1 MTQQSDH
8 ITLPNNTAENRYRIP
23 WGKTLLGLVISLASV
38 AYFSTQVDFS
48 QLRGALLSA
57 KVGPIIWSIIVIL
70 VTGVAKAWRWQW
82 LYYPAVPKFA
92 PTYRSIMSG
101 QMLNLISPIPRLG
114 DLARLY
120 QMQTSSQIP
129 AGTTLGTIV
138 SEKSFD
144 LLLTVLLAIAIIPF
158 FAIPEI
164 VSQQMFSLAIIG
176 VVLLAILYL
185 LVFQADRILLLTQ
198 TMTRP
203 LPTRVAGF
211 INKLADRSLQGLAV
225 LKHGRVTVFLVLL
238 SAGIGVL
245 SFLTPLLIFQAF
257 DMPYGVTEALLMNA
271 FLSLSLTLPSAP
283 GRIGTFESFVV
294 AGLVLFGSQDDLI
307 NLAYGITY
315 HAIAVIPILI
325 IGALSLGLSD
335 WRITQRLKESGIN

>member
-1 MTQQSDH
+1 MPNQS
-8 ITLPNNTAENRYRIP
+8 AENRYRIP
-23 WGKTLLGLVISLASV
+23 WGKTLVGLLISLASI

-57 KVGPIIWSIIVIL
+57 KVGPIVWGVVVIL
-70 VTGVAKAWRWQW
+70 ITGAAKAWRWQW
-82 LYYPAVPKFA
+82 LYYPATPVFSPV
-92 PTYRSIMSG
+92 YRSIMSG

-144 LLLTVLLAIAIIPF
+144 LLLTVLLGLAIIPF
-158 FAIPEI
+158 FAIPDI
-164 VSQQMFSLAIIG
+164 VSQQMFSLAIVA
-176 VVLLAILYL
+176 VVLLAVLVL
-185 LVFQADRILLLTQ
+185 LVFQAERILSLVQ
-198 TMTRP
+198 AITRP
-203 LPTRVAGF
+203 LPTKVAAF
-211 INKLADRSLQGLAV
+211 LNKLADRSLQGLAV

-245 SFLTPLLIFQAF
+245 SFLTPLLVFQAF

-283 GRIGTFESFVV
+283 GRIGAFESFVV
-294 AGLVLFGSQDDLI
+294 AALVLFGSQDDVL
-307 NLAYGITY
+307 NLAYAITY

-335 WRITQRLKESGIN
+335 WRITQKIKESGIG